1 MQLKDVDFKL
11 FLDSLHGFV
20 LHSKSP
26 DEALSFPS
34 LGHKIQELLK
44 GLGED

>member
-1 MQLKDVDFKL
+1 MQCKEIDFKL
-11 FLDSLHGFV
+11 FPDSLHGFV

-34 LGHKIQELLK
+34 LGHKIQDLLK
-44 GLGED
+44 GCGDD